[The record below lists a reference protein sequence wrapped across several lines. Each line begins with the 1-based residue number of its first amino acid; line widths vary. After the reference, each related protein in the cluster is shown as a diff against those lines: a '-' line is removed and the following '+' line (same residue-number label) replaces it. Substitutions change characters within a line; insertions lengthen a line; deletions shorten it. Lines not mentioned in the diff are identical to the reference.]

1 MAKPPKYIWTSG
13 GVGIRDKKS
22 PSGYR
27 EVSPQEFIEDIMCC
41 GFCDCRTG
49 NKVNTCDIV
58 NPPNPVQSPTIVL
71 ATGNNETVTTEVPPQ
86 GYEIINLVFYANGV
100 LQTEGEGNDFTTEV
114 NQDGS
119 VTVTTSDPWGSPGD
133 PCILALY
140 YAVSC

>member
-49 NKVNTCDIV
+49 NRVGVGDFVNAPCPTVPIIKTV
-58 NPPNPVQSPTIVL
+58 ISGQNP
-71 ATGNNETVTTEVPPQ
+71 NEDVTSEIPPKEC
-86 GYEIINLVFYANGV
+86 EIKNILFSANGV
-100 LQTEGEGNDFTTEV
+100 IQTEGTDFTTAV
-114 NQDGS
+114 NPDGS
-119 VTVTTSDPWGSPGD
+119 VTVTTSGPWGSPGD
-133 PCILALY
+133 PCTLALY
-140 YAVSC
+140 YDICC

>member
-49 NKVNTCDIV
+49 NRVNTCDIV
-58 NPPNPVQSPTIVL
+58 NPPNPALSPRIVI
-71 ATGNNETVTTEVPPQ
+71 ATGNNETVLTEVPPQ

-100 LQTEGEGNDFTTEV
+100 LQTETTDFVVTD
-114 NQDGS
+114 NPDGS
-119 VTVTTSDPWGSPGD
+119 KQFLLPNLGVLPL
-133 PCILALY
+133 ILALLHFIMH
-140 YAVSC
+140 

>member
-71 ATGNNETVTTEVPPQ
+71 ATGNNATVTTEVPPQ
-86 GYEIINLVFYANGV
+86 GYEIISLVFYANGV
-100 LQTEGEGNDFTTEV
+100 LQTETTDFVVTD
-114 NQDGS
+114 NPDGS
-119 VTVTTSDPWGSPGD
+119 KTITPNTNWGDPAD